1 MKVYLIKKY
10 REIQY
15 MQTKDGKIKPFFVTD
30 VDDLL
35 LAIEIYCKDFLRI
48 FSKETPISWDKEKEV
63 VTFYYYEC
71 WDDKNEYLEED
82 FLDVQEIAWIRNEI

>member
-10 REIQY
+10 RDLQY

-35 LAIEIYCKDFLRI
+35 LAIEFYCKDFERI
-48 FSKETPISWDKEKEV
+48 FSKETPINWDKEKEI
-63 VTFYYYEC
+63 VTFHYYEF
-71 WDDKNEYLEED
+71 WDDKKEYLEED
-82 FLDVQEIAWIRNEI
+82 FLDVQEIAWVRNEI